1 MPKSATSGAQNDG
14 LPQIQERGRFRE
26 AANINSQTGIRSLVA
41 SFYPQAAPTEPP
53 HSANRMRTV
62 RFPNLPSWLHNPVA
76 VRIIETAGRRRGPTW
91 ARSSALLL
99 LCVITLGLLTGGEL
113 SRGSDR
119 ELASTSAQWIAA
131 LVRLQ
136 ILSSFVLMPTFIAGA
151 ITRESDPKTWEV
163 SLTTPTRPRSIVFGQ
178 WFGRVFLATTLLLS
192 GLPILLSLGT
202 FGGIPL
208 QTVVLGTALGMATM
222 VLVSAAAVLLAAS
235 RRGGR
240 RVLFVFFSVLAAWLC
255 LTEIA
260 HSLLGFTRS
269 NVSVL
274 TSFSPLLSLEA
285 MLAGTAGGKHAVTI
299 HIMASLILTGGLLL
313 AAVLRAGLGDSRASG
328 RTLSRPA
335 QEADDGNPIR
345 WRERL
350 RSPTGI
356 HAWIRW
362 WPALMAGLLGALLA
376 VPGWQNQLNPKTLQ
390 GLMQTGV
397 ILTSVVA
404 IIACILESASSVT
417 VEREQGTLDLLLS
430 TPLQPKTYLDG
441 KARSLLEGRL
451 PLLVA
456 PCLFALGP
464 ALARAPLAAEVPVLL
479 LITIPSF
486 CIFILSVGLHQS
498 VTNRTTVRATV
509 VTIGLLIL
517 GLLPLNGI
525 GGAVAS
531 LGPGAEVVRAIAPMD
546 LIQTLADRLLEPA
559 VPIEDTARISGA
571 VAAISGAALWWF
583 LSIMIR
589 ANTARGFV
597 RNVRKLSGLR

>member
-1 MPKSATSGAQNDG
+1 M
-14 LPQIQERGRFRE
+14 RF
-26 AANINSQTGIRSLVA
+26 L
-41 SFYPQAAPTEPP
+41 
-53 HSANRMRTV
+53 
-62 RFPNLPSWLHNPVA
+62 NLPSWLHNPVA

-91 ARSSALLL
+91 ARSTALLL
-99 LCVITLGLLTGGEL
+99 LCVITLGLLAGGEL
-113 SRGSDR
+113 SRGSER
-119 ELASTSAQWIAA
+119 ELASTSAQWIAS

-163 SLTTPTRPRSIVFGQ
+163 ALTTPTRPRSIVFGQ

-255 LTEIA
+255 LTEIV
-260 HSLLGFTRS
+260 HSLLGFSRS
-269 NVSVL
+269 DLSVL
-274 TSFSPLLSLEA
+274 TPFSPLLSLEA
-285 MLAGTAGGKHAVTI
+285 MLAGTPGGNRAVTV
-299 HIMASLILTGGLLL
+299 HIMASLALTGGLLL
-313 AAVLRAGLGDSRASG
+313 AAVLRAGLGDSRGSG

-350 RSPTGI
+350 RMPSGL

-362 WPALMAGLLGALLA
+362 WPALVAGLLGAALA
-376 VPGWQNQLNPKTLQ
+376 VPEWQSQLSPRTLQ
-390 GLMQTGV
+390 GLVQTGV
-397 ILTSVVA
+397 SLTSVVA
-404 IIACILESASSVT
+404 IIACILESSSSVT

-430 TPLQPKTYLDG
+430 TPLQPKDYLTG
-441 KARSLLEGRL
+441 KARSLLEGRW

-456 PCLFALGP
+456 PSLFALGP
-464 ALARAPLAAEVPVLL
+464 ALGRATLAWEIPVLL
-479 LITIPSF
+479 LLIIPTLCS
-486 CIFILSVGLHQS
+486 FILSVGLHQS
-498 VTNRTTVRATV
+498 VTSRTTVRATV
-509 VTIGLLIL
+509 VTIGLLLL
-517 GLLPLNGI
+517 GLLPLDGI
-525 GGAVAS
+525 GAAIAR
-531 LGPGAEVVRAIAPMD
+531 LGPGAEVSRAIAPID
-546 LIQTLADRLLEPA
+546 LIGTLADRLLESP
-559 VPIEDTARISGA
+559 VRVEDTARIS
-571 VAAISGAALWWF
+571 AAAAATSGAILWWG
-583 LSIMIR
+583 LSIMVR

-597 RNVRKLSGLR
+597 RSVRKLSGLR